1 MSSNNTQSGFIKNLI
16 SLRDHYE
23 SVLSESERNAGH
35 AREQLAHIN
44 ALLVEQLVTPQAQ
57 LSAEFSTTAATPLA
71 LMSST
76 QNSNGAPAIAPV
88 AKVRP
93 TNFSSIS
100 AEVEAFAEDDDYA
113 EHELI
118 DVPELPEPAP
128 TVNREA
134 VKLAKSQTSKPAT
147 SASKRPI
154 AQKASKPR
162 SKLKLLPP
170 YDTMSK
176 IDAIAKLMKDHPGE
190 ILKTDQIIHHLHGE
204 LSTNDL
210 KAERLRVRDVLKRGI
225 KRKLWAKIADQDST
239 YTLDLKLL
247 KSAAKSTPKSTSSSP
262 LKPAIVEKPSRK
274 IANQSKLQAGSTAK
288 LKSADN
294 LVFRPEFVGKNL
306 MDSVE
311 KVMKANQ
318 GKAMNADAV
327 AKVLFGELVG
337 KALTDV
343 KKRLNTIFSKGVQQK
358 RWIRVFNQ
366 RGSYMLA

>member
-44 ALLVEQLVTPQAQ
+44 ALLVDQLVTPQGQ
-57 LSAEFSTTAATPLA
+57 LSAEFSPTAAPLA
-71 LMSST
+71 LIGST
-76 QNSNGAPAIAPV
+76 QNSNGAPV

-93 TNFSSIS
+93 TNFTSIP
-100 AEVEAFAEDDDYA
+100 AEVEAFSEDDGYA
-113 EHELI
+113 EPELI
-118 DVPELPEPAP
+118 DVPELLEPIPMA
-128 TVNREA
+128 NREA
-134 VKLAKSQTSKPAT
+134 AKLEKPQISKPAAST
-147 SASKRPI
+147 SKRPT
-154 AQKASKPR
+154 AQKTSKPR

-176 IDAIAKLMKDHPGE
+176 IDAIAKLMQDHPGE

-247 KSAAKSTPKSTSSSP
+247 KSAAKATSKSTPKSTASSP
-262 LKPAIVEKPSRK
+262 LKSEAVEKPSK
-274 IANQSKLQAGSTAK
+274 KTANQSRLQAASVATSK
-288 LKSADN
+288 PSDSP
-294 LVFRPEFVGKNL
+294 VFRPEFVGKNL